1 MLYFTHKGVDFMR
14 DISAFIKN
22 NNKLKSLDFFTV
34 YLTIV
39 ELIKSGEIELT
50 QNV

>member
-1 MLYFTHKGVDFMR
+1 MLYFTHKGVDFMS
-14 DISAFIKN
+14 DISAFIKGN
-22 NNKLKSLDFFTV
+22 TKLNSLDFLTV

-39 ELIKSGEIELT
+39 ELIKSGEIELK